1 MLKLGVIFIYFFVVV
16 EKTRKF
22 EGLIVCNCV

>member
-1 MLKLGVIFIYFFVVV
+1 MLKLGVIFFVVV
-16 EKTRKF
+16 EKIRKF

>member
-1 MLKLGVIFIYFFVVV
+1 VLFFLLFFFVVV
-16 EKTRKF
+16 EKIRKF

>member
-16 EKTRKF
+16 EKIRKF
-22 EGLIVCNCV
+22 EGLIVCNCI